1 MKEAGGIP
9 LRPDLPWDLVRPHTV
24 TGWRHRHAAGC
35 TRNKA
40 TVPTGSWCSWKTR
53 DPSHT
58 QLPTLTSPL
67 PPGTGTQE
75 ADPNAEGKG
84 LLHHQGLRHSKIVS
98 SPLQEVCKEQ
108 RDKQGL

>member
-1 MKEAGGIP
+1 MVMKKAGGIP

-67 PPGTGTQE
+67 PPELGPKRQIPTQKGKVFCIIRGLGT
-75 ADPNAEGKG
+75 
-84 LLHHQGLRHSKIVS
+84 LR
-98 SPLQEVCKEQ
+98 
-108 RDKQGL
+108 